1 MSQQA
6 KEAWKAEEQRQAQVM
21 ADAINKA
28 IQETAKQF
36 EAPIMNA
43 LAGALVTTE
52 AAMLASIGDPSA
64 RKALRKVMDATRPRA
79 LAEAMTRNHGKAQI
93 VTLGGIRQ

>member
-1 MSQQA
+1 MDQRQR
-6 KEAWKAEEQRQAQVM
+6 ETYKAEESRQSQIL

-36 EAPIMNA
+36 DTPIMNA

-52 AAMLASIGDPSA
+52 AVMLASIGDPAA

-79 LAEAMTRNHGKAQI
+79 LAEALTRDHGKAQI
-93 VTLGGIRQ
+93 ITIGGIRQ